1 MWNGFI
7 GFYGTPNLEATHSF
21 YADILELPL
30 ALDQGTC
37 RIYAVPGGGYLGFC
51 EHLAVCHTHK
61 SPLIT
66 LITKEVDMVYERLCQ
81 AGIKPEA
88 PPQNN
93 TRFNLYHF
101 FVRDPAGYTVE
112 IQQFL
117 DDDWDGS
124 QQ

>member
-1 MWNGFI
+1 MWTGFI
-7 GFYGTPNLEATHSF
+7 GFYGTPDLKQTHEF
-21 YADILELPL
+21 YAQILGLPL

-37 RIYAVPGGGYLGFC
+37 RLYAVPGGGYLGFC

-66 LITKEVDMVYERLCQ
+66 LITNEVDAVYERLCQ
-81 AGIKPEA
+81 AGIVPEVKP
-88 PPQNN
+88 QTND
-93 TRFNLYHF
+93 RFNLYHF

-117 DDDWDGS
+117 DDNWDAS
-124 QQ
+124 KQ